1 MEKEKHLFMTTYS
14 KANGETLRSA
24 EKCYNLCSAMI
35 VASGRLALDLKKF
48 DYEKV
53 EVYEE
58 SKFKLLKQAPVMLS
72 LPSDGETEKWFEK
85 NIGIVND
92 CSASSAIYKFR
103 LWLKERG
110 EGNGA

>member
-1 MEKEKHLFMTTYS
+1 MKRPEEFLSRGKGNFINCTDYDDAIQAMKDYAKQEVEKFISS
-14 KANGETLRSA
+14 KQ
-24 EKCYNLCSAMI
+24 
-35 VASGRLALDLKKF
+35 D
-48 DYEKV
+48 
-53 EVYEE
+53 
-58 SKFKLLKQAPVMLS
+58 VMLS
-72 LPSDGETEKWFEK
+72 LPSDGETEKWFKE